1 MLTFCASMCARKR
14 LVYVILHC
22 VGVGKTCLVM
32 RYLITHLSHPLSSP
46 LIPSHPLSSP
56 LIPSHP
62 SDHPR
67 MDPRRVHPVPAP
79 SSPPRLRVASH
90 LDHHHQRPT
99 TMLLLALRS
108 APTWTLP
115 LRVPRPRLLCL
126 LLERALRPW
135 RHLRPLLAPPP
146 PFAAGRLRLRS
157 ERLVHRLRMNMNIDH
172 LMINVDA
179 FVVCV
184 SV

>member
-1 MLTFCASMCARKR
+1 MRRSCVAQLILRCLTFYASMCARKR

-32 RYLITHLSHPLSSP
+32 RYLITHLSP
-46 LIPSHPLSSP
+46 LISSHLS
-56 LIPSHP
+56 IR

-67 MDPRRVHPVPAP
+67 MDPRRVHPAPAP

-99 TMLLLALRS
+99 TIMLVFLTSLLLLALRS

-115 LRVPRPRLLCL
+115 LRVPRPRLLRL

-135 RHLRPLLAPPP
+135 RHLRPLLAP
-146 PFAAGRLRLRS
+146 FAAGRLRLSR
-157 ERLVHRLRMNMNIDH
+157 R
-172 LMINVDA
+172 
-179 FVVCV
+179 
-184 SV
+184 

>member
-1 MLTFCASMCARKR
+1 MCCATHTPMLTFCASMCARKR

-22 VGVGKTCLVM
+22 VSVGKMCLVM
-32 RYLITHLSHPLSSP
+32 RYLITHLP
-46 LIPSHPLSSP
+46 LISSHLC
-56 LIPSHP
+56 IR

-67 MDPRRVHPVPAP
+67 MDPRRVHPAPAP